1 MAAIDPESEL
11 LIFQL
16 LSDDLD
22 AESSAEDWE
31 DEMIQFDHTAVTDP
45 EPEPVHSP
53 VDPSCDLDISYI
65 AQIARDRALA
75 QRLAAAEQ
83 KSRLDFEF
91 ARRLQ
96 DQGMNATDACDA
108 DRY

>member
-31 DEMIQFDHTAVTDP
+31 DEMIAIDHPAGTAA
-45 EPEPVHSP
+45 EQEPVHAP

-96 DQGMNATDACDA
+96 DQGMN
-108 DRY
+108 

>member
-11 LIFQL
+11 LIFQM
-16 LSDDLD
+16 LSDDLHAD
-22 AESSAEDWE
+22 SSAEDWE
-31 DEMIQFDHTAVTDP
+31 DEIDHTAAVTDYG
-45 EPEPVHSP
+45 PEPVHSA
-53 VDPSCDLDISYI
+53 VDTSYDLDISYI

-83 KSRLDFEF
+83 KFRLDFEF

-96 DQGMNATDACDA
+96 DQGVNATNACDA
-108 DRY
+108 DR